1 MFFRYDLLVETARKT
16 SLLGFGRLGELL
28 STIDDLLSK
37 LYSLK
42 VRLLLWFFLKVSKS
56 EIAGRICCVDCFD
69 WN

>member
-1 MFFRYDLLVETARKT
+1 MQRYDLLIETARKT

-42 VRLLLWFFLKVSKS
+42 VVEFFY
-56 EIAGRICCVDCFD
+56 F
-69 WN
+69 